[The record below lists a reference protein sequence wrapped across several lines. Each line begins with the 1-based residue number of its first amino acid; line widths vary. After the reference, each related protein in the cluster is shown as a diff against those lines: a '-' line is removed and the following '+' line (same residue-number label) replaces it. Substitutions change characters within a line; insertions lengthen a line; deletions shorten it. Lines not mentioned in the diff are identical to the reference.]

1 VKAQVDLRPGGRY
14 RLDFKMPDGSDA
26 YLEGE
31 FRILEPPRRIV
42 QTWFTG
48 KFAEMET
55 IVEFRLEPTPSGG
68 TRLTLR
74 HSGLTSLEA
83 CRDHE
88 LGWIE
93 AFGHLS
99 GWLVA
104 VAGLLAATQAGGK
117 ED

>member
-1 VKAQVDLRPGGRY
+1 VDLRPGGRY

-55 IVEFRLEPTPSGG
+55 IVDFRLEPTPSGG

-74 HSGLTSLEA
+74 HSGLTSSEA

-93 AFGHLS
+93 AFGHLT